1 MAAILRVKDVTKRFH
16 ENEIVLRGVN
26 LEVEESSFTVILGP
40 SGSGKSTLLNVM
52 SGLLRPTTGQVLY
65 KETDVVQM
73 SQKELAGWKRNDI
86 SNIFQNYFL
95 LPNLTVE
102 ENIII
107 GLPDTGSGLK
117 VDEVTRLLGIDD
129 LLQKF
134 PTKLSGGQQQRIAIA
149 RGIIKNPAVLFCD
162 EATGALDEENNKS
175 VMRLLHKIHETY
187 GTTVLFITHN
197 MKIAETA
204 ERVIFIKDG
213 VIVQDTRNENPLTVD
228 EVNWGV

>member
-1 MAAILRVKDVTKRFH
+1 MAAILRVQDVTKRFH

-26 LEVEESSFTVILGP
+26 LEVKESSFTVILGP

-73 SQKELAGWKRNDI
+73 SQKELAGWKRNEI